1 MAPIEYTLVLS
12 IALFVSV
19 TRSEPSPKALNLED
33 LVTNA
38 GSLLKSYGVKENT
51 LTDARI
57 YFEETVGSTK
67 EISQTA
73 KTVKDSFAKAKDIFN
88 VNFENVRNFDD
99 VKSKVE
105 IQAVKAIESLDSVKS
120 DLQTKVATALGEKQ
134 VEQKKS
140 YFDIYSVP
148 YFRHHCR
155 RAWTSWASQE

>member
-1 MAPIEYTLVLS
+1 MASLDYALVLY
-12 IALFVSV
+12 IALLVSV
-19 TRSEPSPKALNLED
+19 TRSEPNPKALNLED

-57 YFEETVGSTK
+57 YFEENVGST
-67 EISQTA
+67 EDISLTA

-99 VKSKVE
+99 VKSEVE
-105 IQAVKAIESLDSVKS
+105 VQAVKAIESLDLVKS

-134 VEQKKS
+134 VEQ
-140 YFDIYSVP
+140 
-148 YFRHHCR
+148 
-155 RAWTSWASQE
+155 

>member
-1 MAPIEYTLVLS
+1 MAPFEYALVLS

-19 TRSEPSPKALNLED
+19 ARSEPNPKALDFGD

-38 GSLLKSYGVKENT
+38 GNLLKSYGVKENT

-57 YFEETVGSTK
+57 YFEENLGSTE

-99 VKSKVE
+99 VKSEVE
-105 IQAVKAIESLDSVKS
+105 VQAVKAIESLDLVKS
-120 DLQTKVATALGEKQ
+120 NLQTKVAEVLGKKQ
-134 VEQKKS
+134 VEK
-140 YFDIYSVP
+140 
-148 YFRHHCR
+148 
-155 RAWTSWASQE
+155 